1 MPSAAGERNPE
12 SAANWQ
18 NGAPA
23 PAGPVDSQ
31 PADMT
36 PMKTSHGQRPLD
48 GYRVLEMG
56 QLLAGPFAASMLA
69 YFGAEVIKIEPPGT
83 GDPIRTWRVMK
94 DGVSLWWHSLGRNKK
109 SVTLDLRNP
118 RGRELARA
126 LALKSDILVE
136 NFRPGT
142 LEKWGLGPADLWQK
156 NPGLIYGRISG
167 YGQTGPYAS
176 KPGFASV
183 CEGLGGFRYV
193 NGFPGEAPVRPNLS
207 IGDTLAGI
215 HCVIGILLAA
225 IQRSRD
231 PAGRGQVID
240 AALYESVFNLM
251 EGVVPEYSGAGVVR
265 EPSGSTLT
273 GIVPT
278 NTYRCKDGRFVIIGG
293 NGDSIYKRLM
303 QAIGRPEL
311 ADDPRMA
318 NNAGRVVH
326 EKELDAAI
334 GAWTGSMTAAGVLD
348 VLARAEVP
356 SGPIYSVVDM
366 LADPHFNARGL
377 FEEVQV
383 NGEALKIPAM
393 LPFMSETPG
402 RTDWPGPEVGAHN
415 AEVLGELLG
424 FGPDQLAGLRN
435 DGVI

>member
-1 MPSAAGERNPE
+1 MSNKKNA
-12 SAANWQ
+12 
-18 NGAPA
+18 
-23 PAGPVDSQ
+23 
-31 PADMT
+31 
-36 PMKTSHGQRPLD
+36 RPLD

-56 QLLAGPFAASMLA
+56 QLLAGPFAASVLG
-69 YFGAEVIKIEPPGT
+69 YFGAEVIKIEPPDG

-109 SVTLDLRNP
+109 SVTINLREP
-118 RGRELARA
+118 RGRALAREI
-126 LALKSDILVE
+126 ALKSDIVIE

-142 LEKWGLGPADLWQK
+142 LEKWGLGPAELWQL

-167 YGQTGPYAS
+167 YGQNGPYAG

-183 CEGLGGFRYV
+183 CEGVGGFRYV

-207 IGDTLAGI
+207 IGDTLAGL
-215 HCVIGILLAA
+215 HCVLGVLLAV
-225 IQRSRD
+225 IQRQRD
-231 PAGRGQVID
+231 PQHRGQVID

-318 NNAGRVVH
+318 DNAGRVRH
-326 EKELDAAI
+326 EKELDDAI
-334 GAWTGSMTAAGVLD
+334 GAWTGSLVAAD
-348 VLARAEVP
+348 VLRTLETAEVP

-366 LADPHFNARGL
+366 LNDPHFNARGL
-377 FEEVQV
+377 FEQIEV
-383 NGEALKIPAM
+383 NGQPLKIPALM
-393 LPFMSETPG
+393 PFLSDTPG
-402 RTDWPGPEVGAHN
+402 RTDWPGPAIGAHN
-415 AEVLGELLG
+415 HEVLGELLG
-424 FGPDQLAGLRN
+424 KAEADLARLAA